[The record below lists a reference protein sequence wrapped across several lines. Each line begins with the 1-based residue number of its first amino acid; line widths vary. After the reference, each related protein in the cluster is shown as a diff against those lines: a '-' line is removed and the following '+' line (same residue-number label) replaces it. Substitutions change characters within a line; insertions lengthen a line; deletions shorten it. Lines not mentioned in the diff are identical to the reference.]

1 MCLSFLLL
9 ILNCYY
15 ASAQNYLF
23 NGNSDTVL
31 YKNVCNGFY
40 IKTGVPMSM
49 DGAILIYST
58 EDPRVY
64 AVKVNQLQQ
73 TEQAIIYILTYLQN
87 PETHEQEKVFVD
99 KLLVPI
105 VEKEIKDSL
114 CIENLSQELNPEG
127 IELKFCGGLNRGLKI
142 LEYELII
149 DNKAWAVKSNRLT
162 DELRSQIFL
171 LEKGNKITIKV
182 TYKDLLNNSFQ
193 LTQFF
198 TK

>member
-1 MCLSFLLL
+1 MRLSLLLL

-15 ASAQNYLF
+15 VTAQNYLF
-23 NGNSDTVL
+23 NGNGDTVL
-31 YKNVCNGFY
+31 YKNVCNSFY

-49 DGAILIYST
+49 DGAVLIYST

-64 AVKVNQLQQ
+64 AIKVNQLKQ

-87 PETHEQEKVFVD
+87 PETDEQEKVFVD

-114 CIENLSQELNPEG
+114 CIENLSQELNIEG
-127 IELKFCGGLNRGLKI
+127 IELNICGELNRGLKI
-142 LEYELII
+142 LEYELVL
-149 DNKAWAVKSNRLT
+149 DNTVWAVKSNRLT
-162 DELRSQIFL
+162 DEIRSQIFH

-193 LTQFF
+193 LTQVF
-198 TK
+198 KK

>member
-1 MCLSFLLL
+1 MRLSLLLL

-15 ASAQNYLF
+15 VTAQNYLF

-31 YKNVCNGFY
+31 YKNVCNSFY

-49 DGAILIYST
+49 DGAVLIYST

-64 AVKVNQLQQ
+64 AIKVNQLKQ

-114 CIENLSQELNPEG
+114 CIENLSQELNIEG
-127 IELKFCGGLNRGLKI
+127 IELNICGELNRGLKI
-142 LEYELII
+142 LEYELVL
-149 DNKAWAVKSNRLT
+149 DNTVWAVKSNRLT
-162 DELRSQIFL
+162 DEIRSQIFR

-182 TYKDLLNNSFQ
+182 MYKDLLNNSFQ
-193 LTQFF
+193 LTQGF

>member
-1 MCLSFLLL
+1 MRLSLLLL

-15 ASAQNYLF
+15 VAAQNYLF

-31 YKNVCNGFY
+31 YKNVCNSFY

-49 DGAILIYST
+49 DGAVLIYST

-64 AVKVNQLQQ
+64 AIKVNQLEQ
-73 TEQAIIYILTYLQN
+73 TEQATIYILTYLQN

-114 CIENLSQELNPEG
+114 CIENLSQELNIEG
-127 IELKFCGGLNRGLKI
+127 IELNICGELNRGLKI
-142 LEYELII
+142 LEYELVLE
-149 DNKAWAVKSNRLT
+149 NTVWAVKSNRLT
-162 DELRSQIFL
+162 DEIRSQIFR

-182 TYKDLLNNSFQ
+182 MYKDLLNNSFQ
-193 LTQFF
+193 LTQVF